1 MTRPSRIAADLL
13 AENED
18 PEAVAQIIADAI
30 RSAYDYPGTFA
41 DALAPYASRFG
52 LRRGDGLSLLRW
64 MLELVADPDRER
76 WLEEAQAHLS
86 RDLREKA
93 VTSHPDQHSIG
104 SSVR

>member
-1 MTRPSRIAADLL
+1 VTRPSRIAADLF

-30 RSAYDYPGTFA
+30 RSVYDYPGSFA
-41 DALAPYASRFG
+41 DALAPYAARFG

-64 MLELVADPDRER
+64 MLELVADPNRDR
-76 WLEEAQAHLS
+76 WLREAQNHPS
-86 RDLREKA
+86 RELHGNT
-93 VTSHPDQHSIG
+93 VTQNRDRYPIG